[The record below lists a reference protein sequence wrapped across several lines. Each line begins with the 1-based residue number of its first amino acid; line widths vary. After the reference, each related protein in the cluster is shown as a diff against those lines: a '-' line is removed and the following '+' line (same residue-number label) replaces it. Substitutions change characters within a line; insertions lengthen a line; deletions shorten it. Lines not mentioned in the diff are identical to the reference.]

1 MGCGL
6 LTPLGFAA
14 AGFWPG
20 DFFGEEGFAAFV
32 GLAEL
37 LERCASFLS
46 GLDGDFVFRVGMGGA
61 SLQNYQ
67 RSDLI
72 PRALGLNA
80 GVCLTTGVRIRPG

>member
-1 MGCGL
+1 
-6 LTPLGFAA
+6 
-14 AGFWPG
+14 
-20 DFFGEEGFAAFV
+20 V
-32 GLAEL
+32 GLVEL
-37 LERCASFLS
+37 LERRASFLS

-72 PRALGLNA
+72 PRALRLNA